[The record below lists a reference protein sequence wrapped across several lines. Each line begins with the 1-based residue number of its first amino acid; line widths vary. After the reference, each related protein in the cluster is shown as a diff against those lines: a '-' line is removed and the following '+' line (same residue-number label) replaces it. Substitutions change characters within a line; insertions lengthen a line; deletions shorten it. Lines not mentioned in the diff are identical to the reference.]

1 MSRVIKNN
9 DGVAVVEGTP
19 AASLVKDVDKFF
31 SAKPPERMAGE
42 SISQPKKIRNVI
54 SFKDGSKGTSEMFD
68 KPVPREEYKG
78 FIGQKSEQKQ
88 SEEPTASDVMKD
100 ARALLDKVNKEPA
113 SIENTSTDSDAQ
125 TAKNL
130 AREFKRKRFVE
141 RSAREQDATR
151 GAFITTLQT

>member
-1 MSRVIKNN
+1 
-9 DGVAVVEGTP
+9 
-19 AASLVKDVDKFF
+19 
-31 SAKPPERMAGE
+31 
-42 SISQPKKIRNVI
+42 
-54 SFKDGSKGTSEMFD
+54 
-68 KPVPREEYKG
+68 
-78 FIGQKSEQKQ
+78 
-88 SEEPTASDVMKD
+88 MKD

-130 AREFKRKRFVE
+130 AREFKRKRFIE